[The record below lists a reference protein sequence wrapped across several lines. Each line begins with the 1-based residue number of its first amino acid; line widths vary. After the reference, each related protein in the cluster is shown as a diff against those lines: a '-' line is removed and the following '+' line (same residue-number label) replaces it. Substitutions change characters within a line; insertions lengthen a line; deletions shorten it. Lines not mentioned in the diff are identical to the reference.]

1 MRGAC
6 DVERACSALHISAD
20 EVLLTHHCLAAP
32 FLFDSR
38 VRVAQARQQHEH
50 VLAITCKTFG
60 ADHPHTI
67 TPLHNAG
74 LMTWAMGAA
83 NTTNAFSAPFV
94 Y

>member
-1 MRGAC
+1 MRS
-6 DVERACSALHISAD
+6 VRTSAD
-20 EVLLTHHCLAAP
+20 DILTQRLAAATIH
-32 FLFDSR
+32 FR

-74 LMTWAMGAA
+74 LMTWAMGARK
-83 NTTNAFSAPFV
+83 NAFFCAIFSLANLRFTNTGSGQT
-94 Y
+94 